1 MPPVLIL
8 HRQRVL
14 LEQMVLLLL
23 AVLEEEVEV
32 HLQQPTQLVEPVEQ
46 GVVQAEA
53 VAVVVLET
61 ELALAVLVAQGG

>member
-32 HLQQPTQLVEPVEQ
+32 HLQPPTQLVEPVEQ